1 MANIVFD
8 DIEGDDNIIP
18 LYSDGQWNHTSG
30 VIYSRMPFFASLGF
44 TCRSNNRL
52 IKSYSD
58 GSFETTAY
66 ANELISNSILTFIF
80 VFNHEETY
88 VNFSDVRAIT
98 NISGG
103 LQLSQRYGYQS
114 DSIDIGGTVVNLAGN
129 SIMNPKFTI
138 KRGIV
143 INKKFT
149 GLGIVLN
156 GQNLSNSYETSITG
170 GTLGGF
176 NSIDR
181 SHACLIPQYL

>member
-1 MANIVFD
+1 M
-8 DIEGDDNIIP
+8 
-18 LYSDGQWNHTSG
+18 Y
-30 VIYSRMPFFASLGF
+30 FFASLGF
-44 TCRSNNRL
+44 TCRTNNRL

-58 GSFETTAY
+58 GSFKTTEY

-98 NISGG
+98 NIDGG
-103 LQLSQRYGYQS
+103 LQLSQIYGSQS

-149 GLGIVLN
+149 VLN

-170 GTLGGF
+170 GTLGVF

>member
-1 MANIVFD
+1 M
-8 DIEGDDNIIP
+8 
-18 LYSDGQWNHTSG
+18 
-30 VIYSRMPFFASLGF
+30 
-44 TCRSNNRL
+44 

-58 GSFETTAY
+58 GSFETTEY

-98 NISGG
+98 NIYGG
-103 LQLSQRYGYQS
+103 LQLSQIYGYKN

-129 SIMNPKFTI
+129 SITNPKFTI

-156 GQNLSNSYETSITG
+156 GQNLSTNFSYETSITG
-170 GTLGGF
+170 GTLGVF
-176 NSIDR
+176 NSTDS
-181 SHACLIPQYL
+181 SHACLIPHYL

>member
-1 MANIVFD
+1 M
-8 DIEGDDNIIP
+8 
-18 LYSDGQWNHTSG
+18 
-30 VIYSRMPFFASLGF
+30 
-44 TCRSNNRL
+44 
-52 IKSYSD
+52 
-58 GSFETTAY
+58 
-66 ANELISNSILTFIF
+66 TFIF

-103 LQLSQRYGYQS
+103 LQLSQIYGYQS